1 MKEQRRETKEKEE
14 SLSASEDEKLDF
26 ISRVPDSILSYIL
39 SFLQTREAV
48 CTSILSSRWRTVWT
62 LVPTLDLDQEKLSK
76 ISVDQSSCT
85 TLGDILSNLWM
96 LRSTVP
102 NSTPIQKLRI
112 HWFTPCFP
120 LHAHTWIRA
129 NILHGLQ
136 DLDLSISTPLE
147 LPRCL
152 FFCTTLVLLKLKGQ
166 FLLNPVPSAS
176 TLPSLKTLLLQ
187 RVHYANPNSLSTLLA
202 ACPVLQDLT
211 LTVFGSDLEY
221 LDNDAAAAEFNI
233 IVLVP
238 TLETFLLRLQN
249 LWYSHKIQI
258 NTPALKSFQ
267 FLGWLGEDVVLENLP
282 NLVKLF
288 LHPEKHIF
296 TSYKEY
302 SNRVLDFMRP
312 LYNVKSMEFHI
323 KAAQFLNH
331 ASKIDDVPMFHNLS
345 SLKFYGGVWCKSYVW
360 NAVRPFLCRAPKLQT
375 LAFEL
380 TNWLGYDCY
389 APVDCLEEP
398 LDVPE
403 CLSSHLTTCYHK
415 GLSGNDIEMQLVR
428 QILKAARVLKTMN
441 ITVGSDLD
449 SKAKLHIHEELVTFP
464 RSSQTCQIVFD

>member
-1 MKEQRRETKEKEE
+1 MKEQRRETKEKEKEKEE
-14 SLSASEDEKLDF
+14 SLSESEEERLDF

-39 SFLQTREAV
+39 SFLPTREAV
-48 CTSILSSRWRTVWT
+48 LTSILSSRWRTVWT
-62 LVPTLDLDQEKLSK
+62 LVPTLDLDQRKLSK
-76 ISVDQSSCT
+76 TFVDQSSCA

-96 LRSTVP
+96 LRNTVP

-112 HWFTPCFP
+112 HWFTHCFP

-202 ACPVLQDLT
+202 ACPLLQDLT
-211 LTVFGSDLEY
+211 LIVFGSDLER
-221 LDNDAAAAEFNI
+221 LDNNNAASAAKFNI

-238 TLETFLLRLQN
+238 TLETFLLHLQD

-258 NTPALKSFQ
+258 NAPALKSFQ
-267 FLGWLGEDVVLENLP
+267 FLGWMGEDVVLENLP

-288 LHPEKHIF
+288 LHAEKHIF
-296 TSYKEY
+296 TSFKEY

-323 KAAQFLNH
+323 KAAQVTKGMLRFSL
-331 ASKIDDVPMFHNLS
+331 PLTLLS
-345 SLKFYGGVWCKSYVW
+345 L
-360 NAVRPFLCRAPKLQT
+360 
-375 LAFEL
+375 
-380 TNWLGYDCY
+380 
-389 APVDCLEEP
+389 
-398 LDVPE
+398 
-403 CLSSHLTTCYHK
+403 
-415 GLSGNDIEMQLVR
+415 IQL
-428 QILKAARVLKTMN
+428 LYT
-441 ITVGSDLD
+441 S
-449 SKAKLHIHEELVTFP
+449 
-464 RSSQTCQIVFD
+464 

>member
-112 HWFTPCFP
+112 HWFTPCIP

-152 FFCTTLVLLKLKGQ
+152 FFCKTLVLLKLKGQ

-323 KAAQFLNH
+323 KAAQVTKDMLRF
-331 ASKIDDVPMFHNLS
+331 
-345 SLKFYGGVWCKSYVW
+345 SL
-360 NAVRPFLCRAPKLQT
+360 L
-375 LAFEL
+375 
-380 TNWLGYDCY
+380 
-389 APVDCLEEP
+389 
-398 LDVPE
+398 
-403 CLSSHLTTCYHK
+403 
-415 GLSGNDIEMQLVR
+415 
-428 QILKAARVLKTMN
+428 
-441 ITVGSDLD
+441 
-449 SKAKLHIHEELVTFP
+449 
-464 RSSQTCQIVFD
+464 